1 MHVHVHVHVHVPG
14 RSTRARQPDDGTLR
28 SSVSLTRANIEGDE
42 RMRQEANTFIELVKD
57 LLLRLL
63 EYRDVIDGENNDS
76 KMSCIVGLLV
86 SATSALTSA
95 RWYNLYS
102 ELCNI

>member
-1 MHVHVHVHVHVPG
+1 MCELYARHVHVPG
-14 RSTRARQPDDGTLR
+14 RSNARQPDNETLR
-28 SSVSLTRANIEGDE
+28 SCVSLTRANIEGDE
-42 RMRQEANTFIELVKD
+42 RVRQEANTFIELVKD

-86 SATSALTSA
+86 SAASAVTSAEGIIF
-95 RWYNLYS
+95 Y
-102 ELCNI
+102 

>member
-1 MHVHVHVHVHVPG
+1 MYSHVPG
-14 RSTRARQPDDGTLR
+14 RSTRTRHPDDETLHCC
-28 SSVSLTRANIEGDE
+28 VSLTRANIEGDE

-95 RWYNLYS
+95 DGIIFYS
-102 ELCNI
+102 ELCII